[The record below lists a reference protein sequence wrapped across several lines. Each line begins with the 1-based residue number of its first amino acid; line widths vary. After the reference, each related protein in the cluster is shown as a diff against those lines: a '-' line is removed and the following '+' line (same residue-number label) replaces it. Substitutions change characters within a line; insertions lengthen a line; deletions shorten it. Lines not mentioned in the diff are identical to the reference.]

1 MTEIFRRFDEF
12 EELINVNSNLQD
24 SALNMIEA
32 LNYARKISNKENHDY
47 VKGRVLTLQCN
58 MPFGFI
64 LKSNPKY
71 HYDSNWSEFKN
82 KKIDCFSNEKE
93 LLNYIV
99 RVTISYLLY
108 RYSKNRDLDKFD
120 FANMCCITSK
130 TVSSVCNN
138 LGVKNEIVKIEPGF
152 NSKYNL
158 FDGSRFHYFNIVTI
172 NDTNYIVDC
181 SYKQFFDVNVTL
193 LEQNGIYGMGG
204 ASCGIYMMQNENRL
218 KTAQELLDNGWIM
231 MDSNNMKNYF
241 DGFAISFRNASYYYD
256 LGCIDFSTDYTASDY
271 ENFIFGD
278 DDQGKHEPLK
288 YLGKQKRFVKK
299 PNVIFKTDEKIIENL
314 CK

>member
-1 MTEIFRRFDEF
+1 MTEIFEKFDEF
-12 EELINVNSNLQD
+12 EETINANGHLQD
-24 SALNMIEA
+24 SVFNMIEA
-32 LNYARKISNKENHDY
+32 FNYAKKVSNKENYDY
-47 VKGRVLTLQCN
+47 VESRILTLQRN

-64 LKSNPKY
+64 LKPNTKFY
-71 HYDSNWSEFKN
+71 YDSNWGDFKN

-93 LLNYIV
+93 LLDYIV
-99 RVTISYLLY
+99 LVTRSCLLC

-120 FANMCCITSK
+120 FADMCYITSK
-130 TVSSVCNN
+130 IVSNVCGT
-138 LGVKNEIVKIEPGF
+138 LGVKNQIVKIEPGF

-158 FDGSRFHYFNIVTI
+158 FDGSRFHYFNIITI
-172 NDTNYIVDC
+172 NNNDYIVDC
-181 SYKQFFDVNVTL
+181 SYKQFFDVNVSL

-204 ASCGIYMMQNENRL
+204 ASCGIYMMQDDNRL
-218 KTAQELLDNGWIM
+218 KTAQELLDNGWIFM
-231 MDSNNMKNYF
+231 NSNNIKNYF

-256 LGCIDFSTDYTASDY
+256 LGCINFSTDYTASDY

-288 YLGKQKRFVKK
+288 YLGKQKKFVKN
-299 PNVIFKTDEKIIENL
+299 PYVIFKTDEKILKNL